1 MWPLLQ
7 KISEQVTRYET
18 VVGPVWHVLVF
29 LYRLIVVITVG
40 GAVYG
45 DEQSAFKCSQKIPGC
60 ENACYNSFA
69 QISHL
74 RFWAFQI
81 LAITTPTVFF
91 NLYSS
96 FVSGE
101 IRKLKSSE
109 EQLRIVED
117 KRDGQLTL
125 TNTLSER
132 EIGKMTRRKRGIG
145 NLKVKLVYSDN
156 EIKEVPVTNKIKA
169 AYYVSVLLRLVLEGG
184 FIYLGYVLYN
194 IPIYASCVGPNCN
207 ARSTIAS
214 VLWMKVPSE
223 YRCIGAP
230 GSEVYNICNMHYGP
244 NAERGYVPCITSRAT
259 EKTVFLR
266 YMTILSVI
274 CFILS
279 ALELIYLTIKSIWK
293 KSSNNSRSNLQKSI
307 HPEQFYF
314 PSPPQIATAPSK
326 LYDEF
331 NSSGLVVP
339 GKNASKELRRS
350 ESKDGDRESCK
361 SLRSYV

>member
-194 IPIYASCVGPNCN
+194 IPVS
-207 ARSTIAS
+207 
-214 VLWMKVPSE
+214 
-223 YRCIGAP
+223 
-230 GSEVYNICNMHYGP
+230 
-244 NAERGYVPCITSRAT
+244 
-259 EKTVFLR
+259 
-266 YMTILSVI
+266 
-274 CFILS
+274 
-279 ALELIYLTIKSIWK
+279 
-293 KSSNNSRSNLQKSI
+293 
-307 HPEQFYF
+307 
-314 PSPPQIATAPSK
+314 
-326 LYDEF
+326 
-331 NSSGLVVP
+331 
-339 GKNASKELRRS
+339 
-350 ESKDGDRESCK
+350 
-361 SLRSYV
+361 